1 MYHWK
6 MGRQLAVGVH
16 ARTAALAALL
26 GAVCFP
32 SSARAQPEDGV
43 DSKLDDPPAAEKQAD
58 DEKAQGDETPGEKD
72 RELEAAPEPTDANAP
87 LEKDGKAYKF
97 IGVRF
102 RNVIVPKFMINL
114 FADGGASVNVFTF
127 GPEFTTRKNGLEL
140 DLALSYADYSMDPF
154 LFKGKNDNQF
164 AWEMVSSDMKLV
176 YFTSDLLF
184 EIPLDEEKGRFSL
197 LVGGGV
203 GLGVVFGDLHRAQ
216 AYPNGA
222 ASNPGPD
229 DVSSWSRCTGPGG
242 PGGPY
247 CDASNNHYGDY
258 DEPSWVNGGAKPSVF
273 PWVSFPQ
280 VSFRY
285 KPIKQLQTRLDA
297 GMSITGFFFGMSAGY
312 GL

>member
-1 MYHWK
+1 MYHSK

-16 ARTAALAALL
+16 ARAAALAALL
-26 GAVCFP
+26 GAMSFAP
-32 SSARAQPEDGV
+32 SARAQSEEGSDGGQ
-43 DSKLDDPPAAEKQAD
+43 DDPLAAEKQAD
-58 DEKAQGDETPGEKD
+58 EKAQGDAAPGEK
-72 RELEAAPEPTDANAP
+72 EKEPEAAPEPADDNAP

-97 IGVRF
+97 IGMRF

-114 FADGGASVNVFTF
+114 FADGGSSVNVFTF

-154 LFKGKNDNQF
+154 LFKGKNDNEF

-203 GLGVVFGDLHRAQ
+203 GLGVVFGNLRRAQ
-216 AYPNGA
+216 AYPNGTVA
-222 ASNPGPD
+222 NPGPD
-229 DVSSWSRCTGPGG
+229 DVSGWSRCAGPGG
-242 PGGPY
+242 AGGPY

-258 DEPSWVNGGAKPSVF
+258 EEPSWVNGGAKPSVF

-285 KPIKQLQTRLDA
+285 KPIKQLQTRLDV
-297 GMSITGFFFGMSAGY
+297 GMSITGFFFGMSAAY

>member
-16 ARTAALAALL
+16 ARAAALAALL
-26 GAVCFP
+26 GAVCFA
-32 SSARAQPEDGV
+32 SSARAQSEDGF
-43 DSKLDDPPAAEKQAD
+43 DSNLDDSLAAEKQAE
-58 DEKAQGDETPGEKD
+58 DEKAQGDEMPGEKD
-72 RELEAAPEPTDANAP
+72 KVPEAAPEPADDNAP

-102 RNVIVPKFMINL
+102 RNVIVPKFMVNL

-203 GLGVVFGDLHRAQ
+203 GLGVVFGNLYRAQ

-229 DVSSWSRCTGPGG
+229 DVSSWSRCAGPGG

>member
-1 MYHWK
+1 MYHFK

-16 ARTAALAALL
+16 AKAAALAALL
-26 GAVCFP
+26 GALCFAP
-32 SSARAQPEDGV
+32 SARAQSEDGADSNV
-43 DSKLDDPPAAEKQAD
+43 DDSLASEKQAA
-58 DEKAQGDETPGEKD
+58 DEKEQGDKTPGEKD
-72 RELEAAPEPTDANAP
+72 EKVEAAPEAAPSDNAP

-97 IGVRF
+97 IGMRF
-102 RNVIVPKFMINL
+102 RNVIVPKSMINL
-114 FADGGASVNVFTF
+114 FADGGAAVNVFTF
-127 GPEFTTRKNGLEL
+127 GPEFSTRKNGLEL

-154 LFKGKNDNQF
+154 LFKGKNDDQF
-164 AWEMVSSDMKLV
+164 AWEIVSSDMKLV

-197 LVGGGV
+197 LIGGGV
-203 GLGVVFGDLHRAQ
+203 GIGVVFGNLYRAQ
-216 AYPNGA
+216 AYPNT
-222 ASNPGPD
+222 PGSVPSPD
-229 DVSSWSRCTGPGG
+229 DVGSWSKCSGAGSA
-242 PGGPY
+242 Y
-247 CDASNNHYGDY
+247 CDASNDHYGNY

-297 GMSITGFFFGMSAGY
+297 GLSITGIFFGLSAGY

>member
-16 ARTAALAALL
+16 ARAAALAALL
-26 GAVCFP
+26 GAVCFT
-32 SSARAQPEDGV
+32 SSARAQSEDGV
-43 DSKLDDPPAAEKQAD
+43 DSNPDDSVAAEKQAEG
-58 DEKAQGDETPGEKD
+58 EKAQGDETPGEKD
-72 RELEAAPEPTDANAP
+72 KEPEAAPEPADANAP

-154 LFKGKNDNQF
+154 LFKGKNDDQF

-203 GLGVVFGDLHRAQ
+203 GLGVVFGNLHRAQ
-216 AYPNGA
+216 AYPNGG

-242 PGGPY
+242 PGGAY